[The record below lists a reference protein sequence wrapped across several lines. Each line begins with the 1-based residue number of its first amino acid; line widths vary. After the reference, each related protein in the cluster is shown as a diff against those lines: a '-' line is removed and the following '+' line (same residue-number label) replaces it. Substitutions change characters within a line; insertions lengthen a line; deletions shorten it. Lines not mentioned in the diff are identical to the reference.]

1 MTAMSVIPYF
11 DRLAAHAR
19 ETVATDAGGAAVP
32 LDDAMQRLVGLFGAL
47 PEAGGKAMIIGN
59 GGSAAIASHFATDF
73 TKNGGVPTMVFT
85 DGALLTCLGNDL
97 GYENVYA
104 KPVEMFARAG
114 DLLLAISSSGASA
127 NILAAARTAL
137 DRGMRVVSMSGFRPD
152 NPLRSVGELNFY
164 IDSDSYGVVECSHF
178 MLCHLAVDL
187 LTGDWPERDRQG
199 SGPA

>member
-1 MTAMSVIPYF
+1 MSVIPYF

-114 DLLLAISSSGASA
+114 DLLLAISSSGKSE
-127 NILAAARTAL
+127 NILRAARAARSQGVAL
-137 DRGMRVVSMSGFRPD
+137 ATMSGFRPD
-152 NPLRSVGELNFY
+152 NPLRGLGDLNFY
-164 IDSDSYGVVECSHF
+164 VPNDSYGFVECAHF
-178 MLCHLAVDL
+178 VLCHIAIDGLMQL
-187 LTGDWPERDRQG
+187 WPEQA
-199 SGPA
+199 PAAAATA